1 MLRNSHTKAAALIA
15 GTVLVAGGVSAASS
29 FAAVVEPKQDAVV
42 SVPDAYVPNISER
55 DHLALEQAIAR
66 VSQGLAGTA
75 IDSIEQSNAA
85 ETSTRLVV
93 SVSNIDSK
101 SVEAFW
107 LASLA
112 QGAVAD
118 LVNGGAETT
127 SDVISSSLILGPG
140 DDLKDAID
148 IGYGSIR
155 SGQLFG
161 SLSDQQLIERVK
173 SVADR
178 FDLVVKSV
186 QVVHPLESA
195 LHVNFVLDASR
206 NVTWTIDELR
216 SAVEGATPT
225 VEGSLI
231 ELSDTDG
238 NVLLTTGTSYR
249 TGLGGVWFAPGQ
261 DERFNAEH
269 GHAARR

>member
-1 MLRNSHTKAAALIA
+1 MLLNSHTKAAALIA
-15 GTVLVAGGVSAASS
+15 GTVLVAGAVSAASS
-29 FAAVVEPKQDAVV
+29 FAAVVEQKQDAVV
-42 SVPDAYVPNISER
+42 SVPDAYVPKISER
-55 DHLALEQAIAR
+55 DHLTLEQAIAR
-66 VSQGLAGTA
+66 VSQGLSGTA
-75 IDSIEQSNAA
+75 IGSIEQLNAS
-85 ETSTRLVV
+85 ETSMRLAVR
-93 SVSNIDSK
+93 VSNIDSK

-118 LVNGGAETT
+118 LVNSGAETT

-140 DDLKDAID
+140 DDQKDAID
-148 IGYGSIR
+148 IGHGSIR

-161 SLSDQQLIERVK
+161 SSSDQQLIERVK

-195 LHVNFVLDASR
+195 LHVRFVVDASI

-231 ELSDTDG
+231 ELVDTDG
-238 NVLLTTGTSYR
+238 NVLLTSASSYR
-249 TGLGGVWFAPGQ
+249 TGLGGLWFAPGQ

-269 GHAARR
+269 GHSARR